1 MRSIQV
7 TSKNMVRLAIL
18 MSGGGTTM
26 ESIVRA
32 CDIDG
37 PLFGKILPVVVISDR
52 ACGGLAK
59 AKKLGVPT
67 AMVTRPISSDGKELL
82 EIFDTFYPDV
92 VSQNGWLSK
101 TPLTVIRKFER
112 NIYNQHPA
120 PLDPENKGS
129 DGKSLNFGGK
139 GIFGKA
145 AHASVLEFQRLS
157 GRVFPTEASI
167 HRVTEQ
173 FDEGEVVARR
183 VVNIILGDTV
193 ESLSRRMLPIEHDL
207 QIEFLKNVY
216 DGRVKALVRKNPL
229 IRTSEEQLLEKAKKI
244 ATTLYPHG

>member
-1 MRSIQV
+1 MGV
-7 TSKNMVRLAIL
+7 TEFR
-18 MSGGGTTM
+18 
-26 ESIVRA
+26 
-32 CDIDG
+32 
-37 PLFGKILPVVVISDR
+37 
-52 ACGGLAK
+52 
-59 AKKLGVPT
+59 
-67 AMVTRPISSDGKELL
+67 
-82 EIFDTFYPDV
+82 
-92 VSQNGWLSK
+92 
-101 TPLTVIRKFER
+101 
-112 NIYNQHPA
+112 
-120 PLDPENKGS
+120 
-129 DGKSLNFGGK
+129 GK